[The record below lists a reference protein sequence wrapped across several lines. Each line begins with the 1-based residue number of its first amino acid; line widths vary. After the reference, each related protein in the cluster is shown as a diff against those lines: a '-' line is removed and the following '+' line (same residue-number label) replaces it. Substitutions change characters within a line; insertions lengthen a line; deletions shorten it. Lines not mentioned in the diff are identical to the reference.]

1 MKRIP
6 VKKIAY
12 SAVVAAMYFAL
23 TLLLQ
28 PISFGP
34 VQFRLSEALVM
45 LPYIMPESILGITIG
60 CAAANAFSTFPVY
73 DVIFG
78 SLATL
83 IAGILTSKIKNAW
96 LSGLPPVL
104 LNALVLP
111 LMWYLL
117 GTDAAY
123 WVNLISI
130 TLSEA
135 VVIFFIG
142 VPLVLLIKKKVP
154 SLVTRKAF
162 LDETPADE
170 TKRTDAFVSVFF
182 VITIYCKFLESRIF
196 AYRSRAIRAI
206 LSLTVYYTPL

>member
-78 SLATL
+78 SLV
-83 IAGILTSKIKNAW
+83 AGILTSKIKNAW

-170 TKRTDAFVSVFF
+170 TK
-182 VITIYCKFLESRIF
+182 EN
-196 AYRSRAIRAI
+196 
-206 LSLTVYYTPL
+206 

>member
-83 IAGILTSKIKNAW
+83 VAGILTSRIKNAW
-96 LSGLPPVL
+96 LSGLPPVI

-111 LMWYLL
+111 LMWYFL

-130 TLSEA
+130 TLSES
-135 VVIFFIG
+135 VVVYLVG
-142 VPLVLLIKKKVP
+142 VPLVLLLKKKAP

-162 LDETPADE
+162 LDKNPPDE
-170 TKRTDAFVSVFF
+170 T
-182 VITIYCKFLESRIF
+182 EEN
-196 AYRSRAIRAI
+196 
-206 LSLTVYYTPL
+206 

>member
-34 VQFRLSEALVM
+34 VRFRLSEALVM

-60 CAAANAFSTFPVY
+60 CAAANAFSTFPLY

-170 TKRTDAFVSVFF
+170 TK
-182 VITIYCKFLESRIF
+182 EN
-196 AYRSRAIRAI
+196 
-206 LSLTVYYTPL
+206 

>member
-78 SLATL
+78 SRRDA
-83 IAGILTSKIKNAW
+83 
-96 LSGLPPVL
+96 
-104 LNALVLP
+104 
-111 LMWYLL
+111 YCRH
-117 GTDAAY
+117 TD
-123 WVNLISI
+123 V
-130 TLSEA
+130 
-135 VVIFFIG
+135 
-142 VPLVLLIKKKVP
+142 K
-154 SLVTRKAF
+154 
-162 LDETPADE
+162 D
-170 TKRTDAFVSVFF
+170 
-182 VITIYCKFLESRIF
+182 
-196 AYRSRAIRAI
+196 
-206 LSLTVYYTPL
+206 

>member
-34 VQFRLSEALVM
+34 IQFRLSEALVM

-83 IAGILTSKIKNAW
+83 IAG
-96 LSGLPPVL
+96 
-104 LNALVLP
+104 
-111 LMWYLL
+111 YLRQRL
-117 GTDAAY
+117 KTPGFPGCRRCF
-123 WVNLISI
+123 S
-130 TLSEA
+130 
-135 VVIFFIG
+135 
-142 VPLVLLIKKKVP
+142 
-154 SLVTRKAF
+154 TR
-162 LDETPADE
+162 LCC
-170 TKRTDAFVSVFF
+170 R
-182 VITIYCKFLESRIF
+182 
-196 AYRSRAIRAI
+196 
-206 LSLTVYYTPL
+206 

>member
-45 LPYIMPESILGITIG
+45 LPYIMPESVLGITLG
-60 CAAANAFSTFPVY
+60 CAAANAFSTFPLY

-83 IAGILTSKIKNAW
+83 IAGFLTSKIKNVW

-104 LNALVLP
+104 MNALVLP
-111 LMWYLL
+111 LMWYLV
-117 GTDAAY
+117 GSDAAY
-123 WVNLISI
+123 WLNLVSI

-135 VVIFFIG
+135 VVVYFIG
-142 VPLVLLIKKKVP
+142 IPLVILLKKKAHG
-154 SLVTRKAF
+154 LVTRKIF
-162 LDETPADE
+162 LDETKQENNDE
-170 TKRTDAFVSVFF
+170 N
-182 VITIYCKFLESRIF
+182 
-196 AYRSRAIRAI
+196 
-206 LSLTVYYTPL
+206 

>member
-142 VPLVLLIKKKVP
+142 VPLVLLIKKKGP

-170 TKRTDAFVSVFF
+170 RELTHLCRFF
-182 VITIYCKFLESRIF
+182 LLSQYIVTFQKSRIF

>member
-96 LSGLPPVL
+96 LAGLPPVL

-130 TLSEA
+130 TLFEA

-162 LDETPADE
+162 LDENPADE
-170 TKRTDAFVSVFF
+170 TK
-182 VITIYCKFLESRIF
+182 EN
-196 AYRSRAIRAI
+196 
-206 LSLTVYYTPL
+206 

>member
-96 LSGLPPVL
+96 LSGIAATIDIEAMFSL
-104 LNALVLP
+104 L
-111 LMWYLL
+111 
-117 GTDAAY
+117 
-123 WVNLISI
+123 
-130 TLSEA
+130 
-135 VVIFFIG
+135 
-142 VPLVLLIKKKVP
+142 
-154 SLVTRKAF
+154 
-162 LDETPADE
+162 
-170 TKRTDAFVSVFF
+170 
-182 VITIYCKFLESRIF
+182 
-196 AYRSRAIRAI
+196 
-206 LSLTVYYTPL
+206 

>member
-130 TLSEA
+130 TLSET

-162 LDETPADE
+162 LDETPAEE
-170 TKRTDAFVSVFF
+170 TK
-182 VITIYCKFLESRIF
+182 EN
-196 AYRSRAIRAI
+196 
-206 LSLTVYYTPL
+206 

>member
-130 TLSEA
+130 TPVSYTHLRA
-135 VVIFFIG
+135 H
-142 VPLVLLIKKKVP
+142 
-154 SLVTRKAF
+154 
-162 LDETPADE
+162 ET
-170 TKRTDAFVSVFF
+170 
-182 VITIYCKFLESRIF
+182 
-196 AYRSRAIRAI
+196 
-206 LSLTVYYTPL
+206 

>member
-142 VPLVLLIKKKVP
+142 VSLVLLIKKKVP

-170 TKRTDAFVSVFF
+170 TK
-182 VITIYCKFLESRIF
+182 EN
-196 AYRSRAIRAI
+196 
-206 LSLTVYYTPL
+206 